1 MSTFS
6 FLLAFLLAA
15 VHINLTLAVPV
26 ENNNAYSGAGGQS
39 PGGSVNN
46 SPYGGGGGGLFR
58 GGPLNVFSSTCL
70 LRLTSQQILTKYVR

>member
-15 VHINLTLAVPV
+15 VNMNLALAVPV
-26 ENNNAYSGAGGQS
+26 ENNNAYTGAGGQS

-46 SPYGGGGGGLFR
+46 SPNGGGGGLSR
-58 GGPLNVFSSTCL
+58 GGLLNVFSSTCL
-70 LRLTSQQILTKYVR
+70 LRLTSQQILTNYVR